1 MFPLQSVWLQWHVMQ
16 SHVFRICFMRNMKTF
31 FGVVY
36 KLDSTSKDLPGE
48 MKQLQITVSCLGVGF
63 ANLAKGIL

>member
-1 MFPLQSVWLQWHVMQ
+1 
-16 SHVFRICFMRNMKTF
+16 MRNMKTF

>member
-1 MFPLQSVWLQWHVMQ
+1 MALGQRDVSKVQLGEL
-16 SHVFRICFMRNMKTF
+16 SEYTICFMRNMKTF